1 MKVVLQQIIFISI
14 NYDEVTTM
22 DNQSQIS
29 THAYVVENWKRQLV
43 LLNFERVVNRGTSN
57 NIIIAIV
64 CSLTN
69 LGSLLMVNVVNKV
82 VCFGAD
88 DVTIFQGLKTCVTIQ
103 FMDKHNPFI
112 VDIHY
117 MAHVFTIVNPLK
129 GTLNKLSWL
138 K

>member
-1 MKVVLQQIIFISI
+1 
-14 NYDEVTTM
+14 M

-43 LLNFERVVNRGTSN
+43 LLNFEIVVNRGTSN

-69 LGSLLMVNVVNKV
+69 LGSLLMVDVVNKV

-88 DVTIFQGLKTCVTIQ
+88 DVTIF
-103 FMDKHNPFI
+103 
-112 VDIHY
+112 
-117 MAHVFTIVNPLK
+117 
-129 GTLNKLSWL
+129 
-138 K
+138 